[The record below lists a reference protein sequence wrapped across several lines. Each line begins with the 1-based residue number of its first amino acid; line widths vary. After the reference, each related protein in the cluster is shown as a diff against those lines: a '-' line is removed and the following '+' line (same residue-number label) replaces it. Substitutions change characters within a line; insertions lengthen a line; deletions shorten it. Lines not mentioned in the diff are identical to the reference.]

1 MARFRG
7 TIQGSRGEASRLGDK
22 KSGLRVDA
30 NGWHVGGQII
40 MDAKGDTD
48 YVTFYV
54 TSGSNGRQRHVHL
67 ATARLNKDGNYIIE
81 INPALIVQGT
91 FVYEVPA

>member
-54 TSGSNGRQRHVHL
+54 TSGSNGRQS
-67 ATARLNKDGNYIIE
+67 KD
-81 INPALIVQGT
+81 T
-91 FVYEVPA
+91 FTSPRQDLTKMETISSRSILH